1 VRSVDDLRHI
11 EHVEQL
17 KALAHDDR
25 RAILRVLMARPATL
39 TQLGERFGKHPAW
52 IRHHVLA
59 LGHAGLAALVESRQT
74 KGYVEKFYAATAR
87 AYAVDLLIL
96 PDETES
102 DLIVVVGSDD
112 LALDLLAEE
121 VRSDPTA
128 PDVLTIRLGSLEGL
142 IALRH
147 GLGHVAGCHLLDGE
161 TGEANAPYARRLF
174 PGRDLVMITLARRR
188 QCLVV
193 APGNPLSLSSLTDVV
208 RAKARLV
215 NRNRGS
221 GTRVW
226 IDRALAA
233 ASIKPVDVVGYEHEV
248 NGHLDAAREV
258 AEGHADVAVALFAAG
273 LQLDLETIP
282 LFDEQ
287 YDLVTPREVFEAP
300 LLRPLVDHVTS
311 DRFRRE
317 VGRLE
322 GYDAGPTGVV
332 TALSA

>member
-1 VRSVDDLRHI
+1 MDDLRHI
-11 EHVEQL
+11 DRIDQL
-17 KALAHDDR
+17 KALANDDR
-25 RAILRVLMARPATL
+25 RAILRVLMTRSATL

-59 LGHAGLAALVESRQT
+59 LERAGLAALVESRPT
-74 KGYVEKFYAATAR
+74 KGYIEKFYAATAR
-87 AYAVDLLIL
+87 AYAVDLMVL
-96 PDETES
+96 PDETEG
-102 DLIVVVGSDD
+102 DLIVLVGSDD

-121 VRSDPTA
+121 VRADPAA

-147 GLGHVAGCHLLDGE
+147 GLGHAAGCHLIDAE
-161 TGEANAPYARRLF
+161 TGEANVPYARRLF
-174 PGRDLVMITLARRR
+174 PGRSLVLITLARRQ

-193 APGNPLSLSSLTDVV
+193 APENPLSLESLTDVA
-208 RAKARLV
+208 RAGARFV

-226 IDRALAA
+226 IDRELAA
-233 ASIKPVDVVGYEHEV
+233 RSLKPAGLSGYEYEV
-248 NGHLDAAREV
+248 SGHLDAAREV
-258 AEGHADVAVALFAAG
+258 AEGRADAAVALRAAG
-273 LQLDLETIP
+273 QRFGLETIP

-287 YDLVTPREVFEAP
+287 YDLVTPREFFETP
-300 LLRPLVDHVTS
+300 LLRPLLDHITS
-311 DRFRRE
+311 EQFRRE

>member
-1 VRSVDDLRHI
+1 MDDLRHI
-11 EHVEQL
+11 DHVDQL
-17 KALAHDDR
+17 KALANDDR

-52 IRHHVLA
+52 IRHHVMA
-59 LGHAGLAALVESRQT
+59 LERAGLASLVESRAT

-87 AYAVDLLIL
+87 AYAVDLMVL
-96 PDETES
+96 PDETEG
-102 DLIVVVGSDD
+102 DLIVLVGSDD
-112 LALDLLAEE
+112 MALDLLAEE
-121 VRSDPTA
+121 VRADPAA

-147 GLGHVAGCHLLDGE
+147 GLGHAAGCHLIDAE

-174 PGRDLVMITLARRR
+174 PGRSLALITLAHRQ

-193 APGNPLSLSSLTDVV
+193 APGNPLSLRSLADVA
-208 RAKARLV
+208 RAGARFV

-226 IDRALAA
+226 IDRELAA
-233 ASIKPVDVVGYEHEV
+233 RSLKPADLVGYECEV
-248 NGHLDAAREV
+248 SGHLDAAR
-258 AEGHADVAVALFAAG
+258 AVADGRADATVALRAAG
-273 LQLDLETIP
+273 LRLGLETVP

-287 YDLVTPREVFEAP
+287 YDLVTPREVFETP
-300 LLRPLVDHVTS
+300 LLRPLFEHMRS
-311 DRFRRE
+311 ARFRRE
-317 VGRLE
+317 VGRLG
-322 GYDAGPTGVV
+322 GYDAGSTGVV

>member
-1 VRSVDDLRHI
+1 MDDLRHI
-11 EHVEQL
+11 DQVEQL
-17 KALAHDDR
+17 KALANDDR

-52 IRHHVLA
+52 IRHHLLA
-59 LGHAGLAALVESRQT
+59 LEHAGLATLVEERQT

-87 AYAVDLLIL
+87 AYAVDLLVL
-96 PDETES
+96 PDEAES

-112 LALDLLAEE
+112 LALDLLADEI
-121 VRSDPTA
+121 RDDPAA

-147 GLGHVAGCHLLDGE
+147 GLGHVAGCHLIDGE

-174 PGRDLVMITLARRR
+174 PGRDLVMITLARRQ
-188 QCLVV
+188 QCLLV
-193 APGNPLSLSSLTDVV
+193 APGNPLALGSLADVA
-208 RAKARLV
+208 RSRARLV

-233 ASIKPVDVVGYEHEV
+233 AAIKPADVVGYEHEV
-248 NGHLDAAREV
+248 SGHLDAAREV
-258 AEGHADVAVALFAAG
+258 AEGQADAAVALFAAG
-273 LQLDLETIP
+273 RQLDLETIP

-300 LLRPLVDHVTS
+300 LLRPLVDRVTS

-317 VGRLE
+317 VGRLG
-322 GYDAGPTGVV
+322 GYDAGSTGVV

>member
-1 VRSVDDLRHI
+1 MDDLRHI
-11 EHVEQL
+11 EGVDQL
-17 KALAHDDR
+17 KALANDDR

-59 LGHAGLAALVESRQT
+59 LERAGLVALIALRPT

-87 AYAVDLLIL
+87 AYAVDLMVL
-96 PDETES
+96 PDEEEG

-112 LALDLLAEE
+112 LALDLLADE
-121 VRSDPTA
+121 VCADPQK

-147 GLGHVAGCHLLDGE
+147 GLGHAAGCHLVDAE

-174 PGRDLVMITLARRR
+174 PGRALVLVTLARRQ

-193 APGNPLSLSSLTDVV
+193 APGNPLSLGSLADVV
-208 RAKARLV
+208 SSGARFV
-215 NRNRGS
+215 NRNPGS

-226 IDRALAA
+226 IDRELAA
-233 ASIKPVDVVGYEHEV
+233 KSLDPASLRGYRHEV
-248 NGHLDAAREV
+248 SGHEDAAREV
-258 AEGHADVAVALFAAG
+258 AEGRADAAVALQAAG
-273 LQLDLETIP
+273 RRFGLDTIP
-282 LFDEQ
+282 LFDER
-287 YDLVTPREVFEAP
+287 YDLLMPKEVFEAP
-300 LLRPLVDHVTS
+300 LLRPLVEHLS
-311 DRFRRE
+311 SARFRRE
-317 VGRLE
+317 VGRLA

>member
-1 VRSVDDLRHI
+1 MDDLRHI
-11 EHVEQL
+11 DQVAQL
-17 KALAHDDR
+17 KALANDDR

-52 IRHHVLA
+52 IRHHLLA
-59 LGHAGLAALVESRQT
+59 LEHAGLAALVEERQT

-87 AYAVDLLIL
+87 AFAVDLLVL
-96 PDETES
+96 PDEAES

-121 VRSDPTA
+121 IRDDPSA
-128 PDVLTIRLGSLEGL
+128 PDVLSIRLGSLEGL

-147 GLGHVAGCHLLDGE
+147 GLGHVAGCHLIDGE

-174 PGRDLVMITLARRR
+174 PGRDLVMITLARRQ
-188 QCLVV
+188 QCLLV
-193 APGNPLSLSSLTDVV
+193 APGNPLALGSLADVA
-208 RAKARLV
+208 RSGARLV

-226 IDRALAA
+226 IDRTLAA
-233 ASIKPVDVVGYEHEV
+233 ASVKPADVVGYDHEV
-248 NGHLDAAREV
+248 SGHLDAARAV
-258 AEGHADVAVALFAAG
+258 AEGQADAAVALFAVAR
-273 LQLDLETIP
+273 QLDLETIP

-300 LLRPLVDHVTS
+300 LLRPLVERVTS

-317 VGRLE
+317 VGRLG
-322 GYDAGPTGVV
+322 GYDAGSTGVV